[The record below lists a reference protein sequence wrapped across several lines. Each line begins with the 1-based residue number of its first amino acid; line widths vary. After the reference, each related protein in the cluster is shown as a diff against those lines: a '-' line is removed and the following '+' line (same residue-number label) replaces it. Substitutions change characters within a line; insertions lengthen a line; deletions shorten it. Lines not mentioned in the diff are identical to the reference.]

1 MERTFNRKF
10 VDVSVVFVGDE
21 DTLAGLDMV
30 LKSLESIAVVR
41 CGKIRKQWGIH
52 NMYAIIST
60 CTLDMLDKDLKK
72 IKDEY
77 GLLFVFENV
86 ADFENCDVAYF
97 KEIDDAVKHD
107 YTDKAEAICAKYS
120 DDDEETES
128 IRYEEYDELTSK
140 VAVWFEDYIDTMI
153 KIRMT

>member
-1 MERTFNRKF
+1 MERKFNRKF
-10 VDVSVVFVGDE
+10 VDVYVVFVGDE
-21 DTLAGLDMV
+21 RTLAGLDTV
-30 LKSLESIAVVR
+30 LKSLDTIAAIR
-41 CGKIRKQWGIH
+41 CGEICKQWGIH

-97 KEIDDAVKHD
+97 KEIDDADKQD
-107 YTDKAEAICAKYS
+107 YTDKAKAICTKYS
-120 DDDEETES
+120 DDETES
-128 IRYEEYDELTSK
+128 NRYEEYDELTSK
-140 VAVWFEDYIDTMI
+140 VAVWFENYIETMI
-153 KIRMT
+153 SRTT

>member
-1 MERTFNRKF
+1 MERNFNRKF
-10 VDVSVVFVGDE
+10 VDVYVVFVGDE
-21 DTLAGLDMV
+21 STLAELDMV
-30 LKSLESIAVVR
+30 LMSLDTLATLR
-41 CGKIRKQWGIH
+41 CGEIRKQWGIH
-52 NMYAIIST
+52 NMDAIIST

-97 KEIDDAVKHD
+97 KEIDDADRKD
-107 YTDKAEAICAKYS
+107 YTDKAKAICAKYS
-120 DDDEETES
+120 DEETES
-128 IRYEEYDELTSK
+128 IRYEEYDELTAK

-153 KIRMT
+153 QIRTT